1 MRCKYLRIAALML
14 AMTAMLTMMMQAA
27 FAEGEEQIQEL
38 NSELVKARVIDI
50 SNYEVTM
57 KKTFV
62 YKDGGVEPEVK
73 VSGLDPSAYRVI
85 YDGSYWVGTARVT
98 IEAKGKDYKGSIVR
112 YYTINPKKAVI
123 SSVRPAKKRM
133 TVKAKTKVGKTGG
146 SHYQIRYRMKGTK
159 KWKTL
164 KTTSCIVKSMK

>member
-1 MRCKYLRIAALML
+1 
-14 AMTAMLTMMMQAA
+14 
-27 FAEGEEQIQEL
+27 
-38 NSELVKARVIDI
+38 
-50 SNYEVTM
+50 M

-123 SSVRPAKKRM
+123 SGVRPAKRKM
-133 TVKAKTKVGKTGG
+133 TVKAKTKASMTGG

-164 KTTSCIVKSMK
+164 KTAEQTVTIKKLKKGKRYQVQMRTYEKTGGKTYYGAWGKVKTSKKIK